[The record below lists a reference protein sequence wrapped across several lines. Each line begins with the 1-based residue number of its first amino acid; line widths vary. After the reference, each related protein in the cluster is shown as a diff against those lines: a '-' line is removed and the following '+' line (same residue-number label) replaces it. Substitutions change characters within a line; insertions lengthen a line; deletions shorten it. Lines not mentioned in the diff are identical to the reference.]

1 MDAHAI
7 LAPSSA
13 PVWGLCAG
21 SVRAALNYPD
31 FTTPEAEIGTA
42 AHWVGSEVLAGYV
55 AADGGCPSAYDWIGK
70 KAPNGITI
78 DEEMAEGA
86 EIYVSDVIA
95 VAQEFGGLQLIE
107 IEQRLY
113 MPDIHPENWGTLD
126 CFMWVH
132 AKGRLFLWEYKHGH
146 RHVSAVGNLQLIDY
160 TKGIINRLGI
170 DGQAEQHITVHH
182 RVVQPFAYKPGGAVE
197 EWIVNAAELRGYYN
211 QLSNQAHEALGT
223 SPTLTPGKHCRDCPA
238 IAECQGATLASYALA
253 DFARTEYAMDKHTP
267 AQLGTELGI
276 LQDALTLLKAREQ
289 AVEEQIKAA
298 YTGTGYTL
306 ESAVGNLK
314 WTADPLM
321 VIMLC
326 KSAGIEVA
334 KPGVITPTQALAK
347 AKDESL
353 KAIIKSISTRPSKGV
368 KLTKA
373 ADSKVAAAFKRI

>member
-1 MDAHAI
+1 MEEHAV

-13 PVWGLCAG
+13 PVWGHCAG
-21 SVRAALNYPD
+21 SVRAGLSYPD

-42 AHWVGSEVLAGYV
+42 AHWVGSEVLERYKSS
-55 AADGGCPSAYDWIGK
+55 DGGCPSPYEWIGK

-86 EIYVSDVIA
+86 AVYVSDVLH

-107 IEQRLY
+107 VEQRLY

-126 CFMWVH
+126 AFMWIH
-132 AKGRLFLWEYKHGH
+132 AKGHLFLWEYKHGH
-146 RHVSAVGNLQLIDY
+146 RHVSAVCNLQLIDY
-160 TKGIINRLGI
+160 TKGIINRLEI

-182 RVVQPFAYKPGGAVE
+182 RVVQPFAYKAGGAVE
-197 EWIVNAAELRGYYN
+197 EWVVNAAELRGYYN
-211 QLSNQAHEALGT
+211 QLSAQAYEALGT

-253 DFARTEYAMDKHTP
+253 DFARTEYAMHKQTP
-267 AQLGTELGI
+267 EQLGTEFGI
-276 LQDALTLLKAREQ
+276 LQDSMTLLKARAQ
-289 AVEEQIKAA
+289 AVEEHIKAS
-298 YTGTGYTL
+298 TPGTGYTL
-306 ESAVGNLK
+306 ESARGNLK
-314 WTADPLM
+314 WTADPAV

-326 KSAGIEVA
+326 KSAGLEVA
-334 KPGVITPTQALAK
+334 KPGLITPTQALST

-353 KAIIKSISTRPSKGV
+353 KAMIKSITTRPLQGV

-373 ADSKVAAAFKRI
+373 ADSKVAKAFKRI